1 MNNFKIPRLASIAD
15 RVRSRAKG
23 KDSRKSMLERPLYL
37 GDMSYRSRTVMSAG
51 RTKRSRTPDSDS
63 DFSSDDGEIS
73 DASRSGS
80 DGDVSDKGEN
90 RGLDKSVDDDDP
102 LKDFFSEQKRV
113 DAKDVTL
120 SLLPS
125 TLKHYFSTV
134 LRDGELSKEGREELA
149 DKYYLSPEQ
158 YEKFKPPRLDDTKL
172 FRLADHEF
180 RVSRAGRLVAIHTK

>member
-63 DFSSDDGEIS
+63 DSSSDDGEIS

-90 RGLDKSVDDDDP
+90 RGLDKSDDVDDP

-113 DAKDVTL
+113 DAKDVPL

-125 TLKHYFSTV
+125 TLKHY
-134 LRDGELSKEGREELA
+134 L
-149 DKYYLSPEQ
+149 
-158 YEKFKPPRLDDTKL
+158 
-172 FRLADHEF
+172 
-180 RVSRAGRLVAIHTK
+180 